1 MLSNSTSRSRT
12 DQETRRKAGARL
24 SEDITRVSTGDHE
37 AMERVYRSTCG
48 RVYALLLQ
56 MLPDRATAE
65 EVMQESYLAIWR
77 RADRFVPGQASPM
90 SWVLTI
96 ARNKAIDRLR
106 SDRLTRRSAAL
117 DELVVEPA
125 DPEPTALMQLEASA
139 QRDRLHWCLDQ
150 LENRQ
155 SEAIRTAFFTG
166 LTYDE
171 LARRVGV
178 PLGTMKT
185 WIRRGLIRLKACL
198 EL

>member
-1 MLSNSTSRSRT
+1 MLSNSGNRSKT
-12 DQETRRKAGARL
+12 DSETRRKAGARL
-24 SEDITRVSTGDHE
+24 SEDITRVSAGDRE
-37 AMERVYRSTCG
+37 AMERVYRNTCG

-56 MLPDRATAE
+56 MLPERTAAE

-106 SDRLTRRSAAL
+106 SDRVTRRSAAL

-155 SEAIRTAFFTG
+155 SDAIRTAFFTG

-171 LARRVGV
+171 LAKRVGV